1 MGGYRIANQFE
12 LHFVTL
18 TVVQWVDVFS
28 RKIYRDVFLE
38 NIKHC
43 QREKGLS
50 VHSWCLMSN
59 HAHFIFSSTKD
70 PLSNI
75 LRDLK
80 KFSCVQIVKAIENNE
95 KESRREWMLNIF
107 NEQGQINSRNKI
119 FQFWQHQNCPKELFS
134 PTFTAQKILYIH
146 ENPVRAG
153 IVSRAEHY
161 VYSSALDYKENKTSG
176 LIDVILI

>member
-1 MGGYRIANQFE
+1 MGGYRITSQFE

-28 RKIYRDVFLE
+28 RKIYRDIFLE

-43 QREKGLS
+43 QREKGLSVHSWCLMS

-107 NEQGQINSRNKI
+107 VEQGQINS
-119 FQFWQHQNCPKELFS
+119 
-134 PTFTAQKILYIH
+134 
-146 ENPVRAG
+146 
-153 IVSRAEHY
+153 
-161 VYSSALDYKENKTSG
+161 
-176 LIDVILI
+176 